1 MLNVI
6 VSGIAYVSY
15 QNVMIIVMPMIP
27 FANVAHLI
35 DVSQRYPTAL
45 EEYSKLTALL

>member
-1 MLNVI
+1 MRNVI
-6 VSGIAYVSY
+6 ASSIAYESY

-27 FANVAHLI
+27 LANVAHLI

-45 EEYSKLTALL
+45 QECSKLTALL